1 MFVHEASM
9 VLSEQSHSI
18 ADISY
23 RPSDLDLIID
33 DAKFD
38 LKIEKMTPTLNN
50 MNDVSKFSSSSVQQ
64 QTCVGAAARF
74 RILLLCVCVCVCTNV
89 SGQMLLLCPN

>member
-23 RPSDLDLIID
+23 RPSDLDMIID

-50 MNDVSKFSSSSVQQ
+50 MNDVSKFSSSVL
-64 QTCVGAAARF
+64 QTSPHNNETVAN
-74 RILLLCVCVCVCTNV
+74 TNK
-89 SGQMLLLCPN
+89 SQITRKRGKLF

>member
-1 MFVHEASM
+1 MHEASM

-50 MNDVSKFSSSSVQQ
+50 MNDVSKFSSSVL
-64 QTCVGAAARF
+64 QTSPHNNETVAN
-74 RILLLCVCVCVCTNV
+74 TNK
-89 SGQMLLLCPN
+89 SQITRKRGKLF

>member
-38 LKIEKMTPTLNN
+38 LKIEKMTPPLNGIN
-50 MNDVSKFSSSSVQQ
+50 
-64 QTCVGAAARF
+64 
-74 RILLLCVCVCVCTNV
+74 NV
-89 SGQMLLLCPN
+89 SNFSASVLQTSPYNNQTVATTNKSQITRKRGTKLF